1 MTKPL
6 TMQCSEKWTPAWL
19 RDGLGSGF
27 GDRDGKGTFGPEL
40 LFGYAPENFGISLFS
55 KGGDVMV
62 KQVKGWKMKSC
73 YAEK

>member
-40 LFGYAPENFGISLFS
+40 LFGYTMTTNSAIRCTTTLR
-55 KGGDVMV
+55 
-62 KQVKGWKMKSC
+62 
-73 YAEK
+73 A